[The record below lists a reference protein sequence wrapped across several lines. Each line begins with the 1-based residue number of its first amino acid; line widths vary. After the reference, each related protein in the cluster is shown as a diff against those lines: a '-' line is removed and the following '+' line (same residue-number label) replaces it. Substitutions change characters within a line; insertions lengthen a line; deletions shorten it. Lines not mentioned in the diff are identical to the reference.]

1 MAGGDLMEDILKN
14 KKEVVDFGSFIRRFE
29 FETVELREME
39 PITVDGSIGGVRIG
53 NNAFFVTKRF
63 MKTMMSLF
71 GFAESLFQYFSPE
84 ELFSRII
91 ERKKETAL
99 RLCIDRKRMQV
110 NGVSDATNEILPMTN
125 VCRIVREDPRLTE
138 IRYDPETT
146 LMESALELDD
156 EWEISKDSKYG
167 NLLYFSYP
175 VDQCQ
180 TPTIALGLIR
190 MVCTNGLIARKKC
203 FETDL
208 VIEKNHGRHLQ
219 QLLKCFNNRNGFDAL
234 RERMQIAQNTKASVN
249 EFLGVVN
256 TMKSYIKNHVPF
268 VERLHDIAGHPE
280 NQYGQTRLENIRSRH
295 RSELPTQASVMD
307 LLNVLT
313 ETATHFLPDK
323 HLQICAYATNLLANE
338 FDLEELAKN
347 KRPSQDFYLKG
358 LPHGD

>member
-1 MAGGDLMEDILKN
+1 MEIIMNDR
-14 KKEVVDFGSFIRRFE
+14 KEVADFGNFIRRFE

-39 PITVDGSIGGVRIG
+39 PIPVNGSIGGVRIG
-53 NNAFFVTKRF
+53 SNAFFVTKRF

-84 ELFSRII
+84 ELFGRII
-91 ERKKETAL
+91 ERRKETTL
-99 RLCIDRKRMQV
+99 QLCIDRKLMQV
-110 NGVSDATNEILPMTN
+110 NGVRDAADEILPMAN
-125 VCRIVREDPRLTE
+125 VCSIVREDPRLTA

-146 LMESALELDD
+146 MMESALELDD
-156 EWEISKDSKYG
+156 EWEIRKDSKYG

-190 MVCTNGLIARKKC
+190 MVCTNGLIARRKC

-208 VIEKNHGRHLQ
+208 VIEKNRGRHLQ
-219 QLLKCFNNRNGFDAL
+219 QLLKSFNNRNGFDAL
-234 RERMQIAQNTKASVN
+234 RERLQIAQNTKASVN

-256 TMKSYIKNHVPF
+256 MMKTCSRNHVPF
-268 VERLHDIAGHPE
+268 VERLHSIAGHPE
-280 NQYGQTRLENIRSRH
+280 SLYGQTRLENIRSRH

-307 LLNVLT
+307 LINVLT

-323 HLQICAYATNLLANE
+323 HLQICAYATNLLASE
-338 FDLEELAKN
+338 FDLEELAQN
-347 KRPSQDFYLKG
+347 KRPAQDYYLRG
-358 LPHGD
+358 LPHED